1 MWAGHKC
8 VQVGMAEWGS
18 SQINGWAGAS
28 AKIQVIF
35 KKRKAFYNS
44 PSAQIEIR
52 LKTKL
57 EVNLEAGVSVAVWQA
72 DHNERGEMS
81 TAHPQQPPAPFSEH
95 SL

>member
-1 MWAGHKC
+1 
-8 VQVGMAEWGS
+8 MAEWGS

-72 DHNERGEMS
+72 ERGEMS
-81 TAHPQQPPAPFSEH
+81 AAHAQQPPAPFSEH